1 MSREL
6 AIHISPLRQSRKI
19 HNSFVLT
26 LLQISRP

>member
-6 AIHISPLRQSRKI
+6 AIHISQQSRKI

-26 LLQISRP
+26 LLQISPP